1 MSFQPSASTLSLLK
15 TNDPPSNI
23 SLLVS
28 SRNAV
33 SSYASTLSSQITSLK
48 SELSLLSQKHTEACS
63 YVQNY
68 NTILHPIRRLPPE
81 VLAEIFIS
89 TSADL
94 TNPLCMKEPPW
105 ILAQVCH
112 RWRSIALSLPKLYSS
127 LALRLDLRATEA
139 SSAKA
144 VSILAEYLARSGSYP
159 LTICV
164 FSDFTPNH
172 PLLSL
177 LYSYSHR
184 WKKAFLSLSLKGF
197 HALSGLVRGGVPIL
211 EVLSIYARIHPGET
225 RQTWNATKV
234 VDAFQYAPAL
244 HTLYVKS
251 VPFLGTSFV
260 LPWEKI
266 KKFHWI
272 TNSDPSQA
280 QVLVHERT
288 GDREWAW
295 KARNEEL
302 VGTLR
307 KMSVSGK
314 LRECVLDCWYDQDL
328 DLSPS
333 SPVYLP
339 HLESLTLMY
348 TGPPQYRTNPLN
360 QHQNH
365 PQPPPNESHVTQILQ
380 SITTPSLQTLHVFP
394 KVRQGDAQALVGLAE
409 RSRSPLSLSPL
420 ERDGHG
426 KEERCKITRLGLHRT
441 PSLGLVSGPGS
452 GSSPLFS
459 SSPTKIDEVLLMRRA
474 FPHLEVLACKLTET
488 LLRGMVPSETCG
500 YGDSEEGDPVLPSL
514 KVLKVFSQPDAEV
527 QRLLVGMLE
536 SRNGPV
542 STLESCFE
550 DEDEDEEEEESSEGE
565 VSLEGEMIIAEAE
578 GETEEGVSMD
588 IDPSASMDNLI
599 LASTLASLSTRAQSL
614 QRPREHQTHIQ
625 TQIRSGLAPRPLE
638 QISISN
644 NFKWADWGLKA
655 RFERLVEKD
664 ESLSSR
670 SGSPSS
676 SGGGSSSSKYRTYRL
691 VQPLS
696 G

>member
-48 SELSLLSQKHTEACS
+48 TELSLLSQKHTEACS
-63 YVQNY
+63 HVQNY

-139 SSAKA
+139 SAKA
-144 VSILAEYLARSGSYP
+144 VSILAEYLVRSGSYP

-211 EVLSIYARIHPGET
+211 EVLSIYARIQPGET
-225 RQTWNATKV
+225 RRTWNATKV
-234 VDAFQYAPAL
+234 VDAFEYAPAL

-302 VGTLR
+302 VGMLR
-307 KMSVSGK
+307 KMSVSGR

-348 TGPPQYRTNPLN
+348 TGPPQHRTNPLN
-360 QHQNH
+360 QHQN

-380 SITTPSLQTLHVFP
+380 SMTTPSLQTLHVFP

-420 ERDGHG
+420 ERDGHD
-426 KEERCKITRLGLHRT
+426 KAERCKITRLGLHRT

-459 SSPTKIDEVLLMRRA
+459 SSPTKIDEVVLMRRA
-474 FPHLEVLACKLTET
+474 FSHLEVLACKLTET

-536 SRNGPV
+536 SRNGV
-542 STLESCFE
+542 EAGIGDESDFD
-550 DEDEDEEEEESSEGE
+550 DEDEEESSEGE
-565 VSLEGEMIIAEAE
+565 VSMEGEMIIAEAE
-578 GETEEGVSMD
+578 AETEDGISMD
-588 IDPSASMDNLI
+588 IDPSASMDNSI
-599 LASTLASLSTRAQSL
+599 LASTLKSLSTRAQSL
-614 QRPREHQTHIQ
+614 QRHRERQTYIQ
-625 TQIRSGLAPRPLE
+625 TQTRSSLVPRPLE

-644 NFKWADWGLKA
+644 NFTWADSGLKA
-655 RFERLVEKD
+655 RFERLIEKD
-664 ESLSSR
+664 SSR

-676 SGGGSSSSKYRTYRL
+676 SGGGSSSKYRTYRL